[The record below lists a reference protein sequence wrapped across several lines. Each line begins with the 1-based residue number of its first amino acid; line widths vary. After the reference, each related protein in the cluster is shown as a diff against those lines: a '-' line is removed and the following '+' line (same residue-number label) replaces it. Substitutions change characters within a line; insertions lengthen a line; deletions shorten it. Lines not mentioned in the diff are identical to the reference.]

1 MESCKMLSLSDSR
14 FSEQIEEDIAALPH
28 EERYPII
35 AEHIHVDSNTK
46 TSPLSL

>member
-1 MESCKMLSLSDSR
+1 MESCKMLSLSGSC
-14 FSEQIEEDIAALPH
+14 FSEQIEEDMAALPH
-28 EERYPII
+28 QESYAII